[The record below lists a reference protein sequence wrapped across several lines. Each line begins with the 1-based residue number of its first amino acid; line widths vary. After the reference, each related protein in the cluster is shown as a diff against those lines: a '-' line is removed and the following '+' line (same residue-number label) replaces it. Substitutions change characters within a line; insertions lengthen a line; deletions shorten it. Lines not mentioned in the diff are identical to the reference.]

1 MNKLHV
7 CQRNGTLCKILKSSG
22 QPLVHMIVQL
32 VMFVVWHHGATIEKQ
47 SHINMFH
54 KYQMHICEKIIAT
67 SWDDDF
73 DMSPNWM
80 SKILIV
86 FIWNDILFFT
96 QLNLDFYLYRQP
108 SHDSIGVSSL
118 YINYKVLIIV
128 QSDQRAW
135 LFFLQEKSS
144 LIVLKLRCV
153 SVLFL
158 SFSLQSFRGC
168 CVWLWLW
175 DPLAAAMA
183 TERKGRA
190 KQPTVI
196 LHWWLQ

>member
-1 MNKLHV
+1 
-7 CQRNGTLCKILKSSG
+7 
-22 QPLVHMIVQL
+22 MIVQL
-32 VMFVVWHHGATIEKQ
+32 VMFVKWHHGATIEKQ
-47 SHINMFH
+47 SCINMFH
-54 KYQMHICEKIIAT
+54 KYQMHICEKIINT
-67 SWDDDF
+67 SWADDF
-73 DMSPNWM
+73 DMSQNLM

-96 QLNLDFYLYRQP
+96 QLNLDFYLYGQP

-128 QSDQRAW
+128 QSDQCAW
-135 LFFLQEKSS
+135 LFCKTNPHWLFWSS
-144 LIVLKLRCV
+144 DV
-153 SVLFL
+153 SDVFL
-158 SFSLQSFRGC
+158 SLCLQSFRGG

-183 TERKGRA
+183 TERQGRA